1 MKNFEKYYKKKK
13 SLESKIEK
21 LKIEINKISVEHSKK
36 LCVKFYNDLYMYNE
50 KVKTDSNYK
59 KLIEDFFKNYITG
72 DANFTYERFIYN
84 IRVDDNDVSFRFKN
98 YVYEQWYDE
107 WKASKNKKK
116 EK

>member
-21 LKIEINKISVEHSKK
+21 LKIEINKISVEHS
-36 LCVKFYNDLYMYNE
+36 
-50 KVKTDSNYK
+50 K